1 MFCDKI
7 YHQAMAEN
15 KYDPD
20 SLDLQLLEML
30 QNDAELPMAKLAQA
44 VGLSAPACYRR
55 VRMMR
60 ATGIVRRTVAVVARK
75 TMGWPL
81 LMIVLVKLETER
93 AAVIDQLFQ
102 RIKRT
107 PQVLEAHYVTGDYD
121 FALKVVAT
129 DMESLDE
136 LMRKVLYAS
145 GIVRTYKTLVT
156 IREVK
161 EVSPVPVAP
170 L

>member
-1 MFCDKI
+1 
-7 YHQAMAEN
+7 MAKT
-15 KYDPD
+15 KYQLD
-20 SLDLQLLEML
+20 SRDLQLLEML
-30 QNDAELPMAKLAQA
+30 QSDAELPMAKLAEA

-60 ATGIVRRTVAVVARK
+60 GAGFIRRTVAVVARK

-93 AAVIDQLFQ
+93 ATVIDQLFQ

-121 FALKVVAT
+121 FALKVVAI
-129 DMESLDE
+129 DMESFDE

-161 EVSPVPVAP
+161 EVSPVPRTP
-170 L
+170 E

>member
-1 MFCDKI
+1 MSKSRYELDKI
-7 YHQAMAEN
+7 G
-15 KYDPD
+15 
-20 SLDLQLLEML
+20 LQLLELL
-30 QNDAELPMAKLAQA
+30 QADSGLPMAKLAQA

-55 VRMMR
+55 IRMMR
-60 ATGIVRRTVAVVARK
+60 AAGLVRRTVAVVARK

-81 LMIVLVKLETER
+81 LMMVLVKLETER

-121 FALKVVAT
+121 FVLKVVAV
-129 DMESLDE
+129 DMESFDE

-145 GIVRTYKTLVT
+145 GIVRTYTTLVT

-161 EVSPVPVAP
+161 EPSAVPIARI
-170 L
+170 